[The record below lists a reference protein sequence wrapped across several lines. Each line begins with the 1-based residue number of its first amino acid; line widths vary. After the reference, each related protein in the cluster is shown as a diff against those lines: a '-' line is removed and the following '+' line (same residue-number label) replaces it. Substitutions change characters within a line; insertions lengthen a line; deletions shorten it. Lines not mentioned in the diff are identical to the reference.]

1 MVPSGVRSCDHPT
14 MAATRP
20 ALTAVRAALVA
31 PAVVLFLALLAAQAA
46 VLVLTPILVE
56 VARDFGVSTS
66 TAGQV
71 RTLTGLVA
79 GVAALAFGRTLRGV
93 ALRDLLLG
101 GAALLAL
108 GSLLSAAAPTFAV
121 FVVAQIP
128 IGVAVAVL
136 VSAGAA
142 AAGEWAQP
150 DGRTRLLS
158 STLLGPPV
166 AWVIGMPLVG
176 IAAERSWRL
185 GFLVFP
191 LVASVVVA
199 LALSMC
205 RKERLPAVRP
215 LVRLRDLLGD
225 PTVGGWALAEL
236 LASSA
241 WAGTLVYAGALFVE
255 SFDASPTLTG
265 FVLAGAAVA
274 YLPGNLVASRI
285 LRARSAL
292 DVLPVISALGAAG
305 MLAFGAVRP
314 STFVSALL
322 FAALAFVM
330 AARTLAGG
338 VLGLEMAPERRLA
351 VMGLRAAAL
360 QFGYLIGSAGGGV
373 ALVLGG
379 YPALGAL
386 LGSLCAAAAAAY
398 LLLRTRIPGR
408 IAATA

>member
-1 MVPSGVRSCDHPT
+1 
-14 MAATRP
+14 
-20 ALTAVRAALVA
+20 
-31 PAVVLFLALLAAQAA
+31 VLFLALLAAQAA

-66 TAGQV
+66 AAGQV

-79 GVAALAFGRTLRGV
+79 GVSALAFGRTLRGV
-93 ALRDLLLG
+93 PLRDLLLG
-101 GAALLAL
+101 GTGLLAL
-108 GSLLSAAAPTFAV
+108 GSLVSAAAPTFAV
-121 FVVAQIP
+121 FVLAQVP

-150 DGRTRLLS
+150 GGRTRLLS

-225 PTVGGWALAEL
+225 QVVGGWAAAEL

-255 SFDASPTLTG
+255 SYGASPLLTG
-265 FVLAGAAVA
+265 VVLAGAAVA
-274 YLPGNLVASRI
+274 YLPGNIVAARI
-285 LRARSAL
+285 LRTRPAL
-292 DVLPVISALGAAG
+292 DVLPPIAVLGAVG
-305 MLAFGAVRP
+305 MVVFGAVRP
-314 STFVSALL
+314 STLASALL

-338 VLGLEMAPERRLA
+338 VLGLDVAPERRLA

-360 QFGYLIGSAGGGV
+360 QFGYLVGSAAGGV
-373 ALVLGG
+373 ALAAGG
-379 YPALGAL
+379 YPALGVL
-386 LGSLCAAAAAAY
+386 LGSLCVGAAAAY
-398 LLLRTRIPGR
+398 VVLRVRWVPV
-408 IAATA
+408 AASA

>member
-1 MVPSGVRSCDHPT
+1 M
-14 MAATRP
+14 
-20 ALTAVRAALVA
+20 A
-31 PAVVLFLALLAAQAA
+31 PAVVLFLSLLAAQAA

-66 TAGQV
+66 AAGQV

-79 GVAALAFGRTLRGV
+79 GASALAFGRVFRGV

-101 GAALLAL
+101 GAGLLAL
-108 GSLLSAAAPTFAV
+108 GSILSAAAPSFAV
-121 FVVAQIP
+121 FVVAQVP

-142 AAGEWAQP
+142 AAAEWAQP
-150 DGRTRLLS
+150 GGRTRLLS
-158 STLLGPPV
+158 ASLLGPPM

-176 IAAERSWRL
+176 LAAERSWRL

-191 LVASVVVA
+191 LIASLVVA
-199 LALSMC
+199 VALSMC
-205 RKERLPAVRP
+205 RKERLPDVRP

-225 PTVGGWALAEL
+225 SVVGGWALAEL

-255 SFDASPTLTG
+255 SYGASPLLTG

-274 YLPGNLVASRI
+274 YLPGNLVAERA
-285 LRARSAL
+285 LRTRAAL
-292 DVLPVISALGAAG
+292 DVLPAIAVVGAAG
-305 MLAFGAVRP
+305 MVVLGTVRP
-314 STFVSALL
+314 STLVSALV

-338 VLGLEMAPERRLA
+338 VLGLELAPERRLA

-360 QFGYLIGSAGGGV
+360 QFGYLVGAAAGGL
-373 ALVLGG
+373 ALAGAG
-379 YPALGAL
+379 YAALGVL
-386 LGSLCAAAAAAY
+386 LGLLCLGAAAAY
-398 LLLRTRIPGR
+398 VLLRLRWAPV
-408 IAATA
+408 AASA

>member
-1 MVPSGVRSCDHPT
+1 
-14 MAATRP
+14 MALADF
-20 ALTAVRAALVA
+20 RARLVA
-31 PAVVLFLALLAAQAA
+31 PTVVLFLALLAAQAA

-56 VARDFGVSTS
+56 VAHDFGVSTS
-66 TAGQV
+66 AAGQV

-79 GVAALAFGRTLRGV
+79 GVSALAVGRVFRGV

-101 GAALLAL
+101 GAGLLAL
-108 GSLLSAAAPTFAV
+108 GSLLSAAAPSFTV
-121 FVVAQIP
+121 FVLAQVP
-128 IGVAVAVL
+128 VGVAIAVL
-136 VSAGAA
+136 VSSGAA

-150 DGRTRLLS
+150 GGGNRLLS
-158 STLLGPPV
+158 STLLGPPM

-255 SFDASPTLTG
+255 SFDASPALTG
-265 FVLAGAAVA
+265 LVLAGAERDDADDGFDAVLTAKIVVVGLLVVTA
-274 YLPGNLVASRI
+274 YLH
-285 LRARSAL
+285 
-292 DVLPVISALGAAG
+292 D
-305 MLAFGAVRP
+305 F
-314 STFVSALL
+314 
-322 FAALAFVM
+322 
-330 AARTLAGG
+330 
-338 VLGLEMAPERRLA
+338 VLGPRLQKEIREGREQRTRPLLVYEGWAAFTLTIAAP
-351 VMGLRAAAL
+351 
-360 QFGYLIGSAGGGV
+360 
-373 ALVLGG
+373 VLGVV
-379 YPALGAL
+379 LSHL
-386 LGSLCAAAAAAY
+386 S
-398 LLLRTRIPGR
+398 
-408 IAATA
+408 